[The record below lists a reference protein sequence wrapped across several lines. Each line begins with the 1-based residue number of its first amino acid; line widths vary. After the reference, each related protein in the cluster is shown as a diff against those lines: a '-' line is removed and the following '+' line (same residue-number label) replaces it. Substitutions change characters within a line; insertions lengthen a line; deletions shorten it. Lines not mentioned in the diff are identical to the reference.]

1 MTSGFL
7 RELRALRGKPPQGNH
22 KRDKLEAKIPT
33 MKIIFYCQYVWGMGH
48 LVRSL
53 EFARALEGHDVT
65 LIAGG
70 QNVEIDLPDHVQL
83 VRLPVLYMDE
93 KFTRLIPGDP
103 GKSIEQIQHER
114 QTALYSL
121 FKKKKPDFFIVELYP
136 FGRSIFGF
144 ELEPLLED
152 IRQGKFGNVKAICSL
167 RDILVEKK
175 DPTYHEKRVLQKL
188 NRYFD
193 ALLVH
198 SDAGLQRLD
207 ETFSRAADIS
217 IPLVHTGFI
226 TQQADPAAGPKLRRE
241 LKIASGEKLIVA
253 SAGGGR
259 SGFPLLTGLLDA
271 CELLDNQLS
280 FRLEVFCGPFMDQ
293 KEFEMLCAR
302 STPGRRIRR
311 YTKRFLDY
319 LSAADLSVSLAGYN
333 TCMNL
338 LVTKVPALLVPY
350 ARQQEQPMRADK
362 ISRYLPIRVLNQ
374 TDMQPTR
381 LSRHMV
387 EMLQQNRA
395 VGLVPID
402 LDGAANAAR
411 FLDQW
416 DKQGSNA

>member
-1 MTSGFL
+1 
-7 RELRALRGKPPQGNH
+7 
-22 KRDKLEAKIPT
+22 

-53 EFARALEGHDVT
+53 EFARALAGHDVT

-70 QNVEIDLPDHVQL
+70 QKVEIDLPDHVEL

-93 KFTRLIPGDP
+93 KFTRLIPGDA
-103 GKSIEQIQHER
+103 GQSVEQVQHER
-114 QTALYSL
+114 KTALYGL
-121 FKKKKPDFFIVELYP
+121 FKQKQPDFFIVELYP

-152 IRQGKFGNVKAICSL
+152 IRQGKFGNVKAVCSL

-175 DPTYHEKRVLQKL
+175 DPAYHEKRVLKKL

-226 TQQADPAAGPKLRRE
+226 TQQADPAVGLQLRQE
-241 LKIASGEKLIVA
+241 LKIVSGEKLIVA
-253 SAGGGR
+253 SVGGGR

-271 CELLDNQLS
+271 CDLLDDHLS
-280 FRLEVFCGPFMDQ
+280 YRLEVFCGPFMDQ
-293 KEFEMLCAR
+293 KEYERLCAR
-302 STPGRRIRR
+302 SAPGRRIRR

-338 LVTKVPALLVPY
+338 LVTKVPALVVPY

-362 ISRYLPIRVLNQ
+362 ISRYLPMRVL
-374 TDMQPTR
+374 TAADLQPAR
-381 LSRHMV
+381 LCRHMIQ
-387 EMLQQNRA
+387 MLQQNRT
-395 VGLVPID
+395 VDLVPID

-411 FLDQW
+411 FLDRW
-416 DKQGSNA
+416 GKGA

>member
-1 MTSGFL
+1 
-7 RELRALRGKPPQGNH
+7 
-22 KRDKLEAKIPT
+22 

-53 EFARALEGHDVT
+53 EFARALAGHDVI

-70 QNVEIDLPDHVQL
+70 QKVDIDLPGHVRL

-93 KFTRLIPGDP
+93 KFTRLISGEPGQ
-103 GKSIEQIQHER
+103 SVEQVQHAR
-114 QTALYSL
+114 KKTLYEL
-121 FKKKKPDFFIVELYP
+121 FIGEKPDFFIVELYP
-136 FGRSIFGF
+136 FGRSIFAF

-152 IRQGKFGNVKAICSL
+152 IRRGVFGSVKAICSL

-175 DPTYHEKRVLQKL
+175 DPTYHEKRVLKKL

-207 ETFSRAADIS
+207 ETFSRVADIS

-226 TQQADPAAGPKLRRE
+226 TQQAEPAAGRMLRRE
-241 LKIASGEKLIVA
+241 LKLNAGEKLIVA

-259 SGFPLLTGLLDA
+259 SGFPLLTRLLDA
-271 CELLDNQLS
+271 CDLLNGQLS
-280 FRLEVFCGPFMDQ
+280 YRLEVFCGPFMDQ
-293 KEFEMLCAR
+293 DEFEMLCGREA
-302 STPGRRIRR
+302 PGRRIRR

-338 LVTKVPALLVPY
+338 LVTQIPALVVPY
-350 ARQQEQPMRADK
+350 ARQQEQPMRAEK
-362 ISRYLPIRVLNQ
+362 LSKFLPLRVLYEA
-374 TDMQPTR
+374 DLQPPR
-381 LSRHMV
+381 LCQHIV
-387 EMLQQNRA
+387 EMLQQNRSA
-395 VGLVPID
+395 GRVPID
-402 LDGAANAAR
+402 LDGAQNAAR
-411 FLDQW
+411 LLERW
-416 DKQGSNA
+416 GKRP

>member
-1 MTSGFL
+1 
-7 RELRALRGKPPQGNH
+7 
-22 KRDKLEAKIPT
+22 

-53 EFARALEGHDVT
+53 EFARALADHDVT

-70 QNVEIDLPDHVQL
+70 QQVEINLPDHVRL
-83 VRLPVLYMDE
+83 VRLPALYMDE

-103 GKSIEQIQHER
+103 GQSVEDVQQQRKSALHE
-114 QTALYSL
+114 L
-121 FKKKKPDFFIVELYP
+121 FKKEKPDFFIVELYP

-144 ELEPLLED
+144 ELEPLLES
-152 IRQGKFGNVKAICSL
+152 IRQGKFGRVKAVCSL

-175 DPTYHEKRVLQKL
+175 DPVYHEKRVLKKL

-226 TQQADPAAGPKLRRE
+226 TQQADPAAGRRLRRE
-241 LKIASGEKLIVA
+241 LKIAAGEKLIVV
-253 SAGGGR
+253 SVGGGR
-259 SGFPLLTGLLDA
+259 SGYKLISSVIDACDLLDDRLA
-271 CELLDNQLS
+271 L
-280 FRLEVFCGPFMDQ
+280 RLEVFCGPFMDQ
-293 KEFEMLCAR
+293 KEYERLVAR
-302 STPGRRIRR
+302 AAPGRRIRR

-338 LVTKVPALLVPY
+338 LVTKVPALVFPY
-350 ARQQEQPMRADK
+350 ARQQEQPMRAEK
-362 ISRYLPIRVLNQ
+362 ISKYLPMRVLNES
-374 TDMQPTR
+374 DMQPAR
-381 LSRHMV
+381 FSRHLAQ
-387 EMLQQNRA
+387 MLEQNPT
-395 VGLVPID
+395 VDGVPIN
-402 LDGAANAAR
+402 LDGAASAAR
-411 FLDQW
+411 FLERW
-416 DKQGSNA
+416 GKQPHRP

>member
-1 MTSGFL
+1 
-7 RELRALRGKPPQGNH
+7 
-22 KRDKLEAKIPT
+22 
-33 MKIIFYCQYVWGMGH
+33 MGH

-53 EFARALEGHDVT
+53 EFARALAGHDVT

-70 QNVEIDLPDHVQL
+70 QKVEIDLPEHVEL

-93 KFTRLIPGDP
+93 KFTRLIPGDA
-103 GKSIEQIQHER
+103 GQSVEQVQHER
-114 QTALYSL
+114 KTALYEL
-121 FKKKKPDFFIVELYP
+121 FKQQQPDFFIVELYP

-152 IRQGKFGNVKAICSL
+152 IRQGKFGNVKAVCSL

-175 DPTYHEKRVLQKL
+175 DPAYHEKRVLKKL

-198 SDAGLQRLD
+198 SDAGLQRLE

-226 TQQADPAAGPKLRRE
+226 TQQADPTAGPRLRRE
-241 LKIASGEKLIVA
+241 LEIASGEKLIVA

-271 CELLDNQLS
+271 CDLLDDHLS
-280 FRLEVFCGPFMDQ
+280 YRLEVFCGPFMDQ
-293 KEFEMLCAR
+293 KEYERLCAR
-302 STPGRRIRR
+302 SAPGRRIRR

-338 LVTKVPALLVPY
+338 LVTKVPALVVPY

-362 ISRYLPIRVLNQ
+362 LSRYLPMRVL
-374 TDMQPTR
+374 TEADLQPAR
-381 LSRHMV
+381 LCRHMV
-387 EMLQQNRA
+387 QMLQQNRT
-395 VGLVPID
+395 VDPVPVD

-411 FLDQW
+411 FLDRW
-416 DKQGSNA
+416 GKGA

>member
-1 MTSGFL
+1 
-7 RELRALRGKPPQGNH
+7 
-22 KRDKLEAKIPT
+22 

-53 EFARALEGHDVT
+53 EFARALAGHDVT

-70 QNVEIDLPDHVQL
+70 QKVEIDLPDHVEL

-93 KFTRLIPGDP
+93 KFTRLIPGDA
-103 GKSIEQIQHER
+103 GQSVEQVQHER
-114 QTALYSL
+114 KMALYEL
-121 FKKKKPDFFIVELYP
+121 FKQKQPDFFIVELYP

-152 IRQGKFGNVKAICSL
+152 IRQGKFGNVKAVCSL

-175 DPTYHEKRVLQKL
+175 DPAYHEKRVLIKL

-226 TQQADPAAGPKLRRE
+226 TQPADPTAGPQLRQE
-241 LKIASGEKLIVA
+241 LKIVSGEKLIVA

-271 CELLDNQLS
+271 CDLLDDHLS
-280 FRLEVFCGPFMDQ
+280 YRLEVFCGPFMDQ
-293 KEFEMLCAR
+293 KEYERLCAR
-302 STPGRRIRR
+302 SAPGRRIRR

-338 LVTKVPALLVPY
+338 LVTKVPALVVPY

-362 ISRYLPIRVLNQ
+362 ISRYLPMRVL
-374 TDMQPTR
+374 TEADLQPAR
-381 LSRHMV
+381 LCRHMIQ
-387 EMLQQNRA
+387 MLQQNRT
-395 VGLVPID
+395 VDLVPID

-411 FLDQW
+411 FLDRW
-416 DKQGSNA
+416 GKGA